1 MGRTHG
7 IRLTM
12 LSLLFL
18 GMALN
23 PSALGELLS
32 LVGMDVRTARLAG
45 SRLAVVSALS
55 GAGLLLLG
63 ITSFARSS
71 RIRKTAEATAEA
83 LLLLPAASGARAHVL
98 DGVGAVMT
106 ADVDGLRIEVVV
118 EPERGGI
125 AWLRSRCP
133 AGQVLSIWPRGLA
146 DAGDGDPAASGR
158 AWECVSSGRLTGIS
172 DLDDAL
178 NRLFEEGEASQV
190 EHTRRGIEV
199 RMSNAPA
206 STLLGRLS
214 LAVSVA
220 SGLARIN
227 R

>member
-12 LSLLFL
+12 LSLLL
-18 GMALN
+18 LAAALN
-23 PSALGELLS
+23 PPALGEVLS
-32 LVGMDVRTARLAG
+32 LVGMDFRTARLAG
-45 SRLAVVSALS
+45 SRLAVVMALS

-63 ITSFARSS
+63 ITSIARSS
-71 RIRKTAEATAEA
+71 RIRKTADATAEV
-83 LLLLPAASGARAHVL
+83 LLLLPGASGAQSHVL

-118 EPERGGI
+118 EPERGGN
-125 AWLRSRCP
+125 AWLRARCP
-133 AGQVLSIWPRGLA
+133 AGQVLSIWPRGLSG
-146 DAGDGDPAASGR
+146 AGDGGPAASGR
-158 AWECVSSGRLTGIS
+158 AWECMSPERLAGIS

-178 NRLFEEGEASQV
+178 NRLFEEGEASQL
-190 EHTRRGIEV
+190 EHTRLGIEV